1 MFLLVVENKSDK
13 IKNIMNTS
21 PTTFYIVRHGE
32 TQQNA
37 DRIIQGHLDTVLNEN
52 GITQAKKLE
61 EMLTETMFDNAF
73 SSDLKR
79 AHQTAKL
86 IVSKK
91 NLEIETDNLL
101 REIKLGKYEGKKI
114 DLFNKELGDVMKYR
128 NQLSTEERFIHRAA
142 EDIETDEE
150 LMNRFLQFFEK
161 NNQLTNGK
169 NNLLVTHG
177 AAMRIL
183 LVYLGWAKYLEL
195 PHGSIKNTAYVVLEK
210 NDDGFVVKE
219 TFGIEKQV

>member
-1 MFLLVVENKSDK
+1 
-13 IKNIMNTS
+13 MNTS

-150 LMNRFLQFFEK
+150 LMIAKEVL
-161 NNQLTNGK
+161 
-169 NNLLVTHG
+169 NL
-177 AAMRIL
+177 
-183 LVYLGWAKYLEL
+183 
-195 PHGSIKNTAYVVLEK
+195 
-210 NDDGFVVKE
+210 
-219 TFGIEKQV
+219 